1 MVMHN
6 EEEINFRFPVCSVVA
21 GKRIETQVIISDLSG
36 MSLSTVDR
44 NAYSLLKLTAQS
56 GGDYYPEV
64 LGPYIVVNCPSFFS
78 FIWAILK
85 GLVDEKTRQK
95 FKLLGSEY

>member
-1 MVMHN
+1 
-6 EEEINFRFPVCSVVA
+6 
-21 GKRIETQVIISDLSG
+21 

-85 GLVDEKTRQK
+85 GLVDEKTRLK
-95 FKLLGSEY
+95 FKLLGSDYKDELLKLIDADQLPKFLGGTC